1 MAAGIANR
9 STFRF
14 PGHPAPVSRG
24 NRLNPWE
31 GAARPLAQATTA
43 PHAGV
48 GTDLFA
54 EVLANIHQIIRGERP
69 VPVHG

>member
-9 STFRF
+9 PSFRF

-24 NRLNPWE
+24 NRPTARE
-31 GAARPLAQATTA
+31 GAARPLPQATAA
-43 PHAGV
+43 PHVGV
-48 GTDLFA
+48 GADLFA

-69 VPVHG
+69 VPVQG